1 MPKQITRTIYV
12 AEDGAEFATEPEA
25 QFHELSERIYNSSSL
40 YLQKFQINSLVS
52 FLLDRYTLTPKP
64 AAELLSEDPDH
75 GDGHA
80 N

>member
-12 AEDGAEFATEPEA
+12 TEDGEEFASHDEA
-25 QFHELSERIYNSSSL
+25 QAHELTELLNSAGTI
-40 YLQKFQINSLVS
+40 YLQRYTAEKIAMFVMSY
-52 FLLDRYTLTPKP
+52 YTLTPKP

-75 GDGHA
+75 GDSHA